1 MDRRTLGTEGLEVSQ
16 QGLGCM
22 GMSAWYGPTDAEESI
37 ATIHRALEL
46 GITLLDTADVYGQGD
61 NEELVGRAIAGR
73 RDDVVLATK
82 FGNRWFDDGSRTID
96 GTPAYVNEAID
107 ASLRRLNVDH
117 VDLYYQHRVDA
128 NTPIEETV
136 GAMAELVRAG
146 KVKHIGLSEA
156 GPETIRRANVVHPIT
171 ALQSEWSL
179 WSRDPEGEVLSTVR
193 ELGIGFVAYS
203 PLGRGFLAGRFASPD
218 ELSDDDF
225 RRNHPR
231 MRDENFEQNRR
242 LAQRVRELA
251 ADKGCTAA
259 QLALAWVL
267 SRGEDVVPIPGTK
280 RRTYLEQNAAASD
293 VELTED
299 ELRELD
305 EAFPPRQRATVT
317 RTCRPS
323 AAEAASELFA
333 QALERGPAGVGALFL
348 VLMGLVVEILAA
360 HRAEPRAVG
369 ATENLVRQLERHGV
383 AGPGAEVEVV
393 VFEIGRPE
401 LVDAVGV
408 RRLILTGGDRHVER
422 GIA

>member
-1 MDRRTLGTEGLEVSQ
+1 
-16 QGLGCM
+16 
-22 GMSAWYGPTDAEESI
+22 MSAWYGPTDAEESI

-96 GTPAYVNEAID
+96 GTPAYVNDAID

-156 GPETIRRANVVHPIT
+156 GPETIRRANAVHPIT

-305 EAFPPRQRATVT
+305 EAFPPG
-317 RTCRPS
+317 
-323 AAEAASELFA
+323 AAA
-333 QALERGPAGVGALFL
+333 
-348 VLMGLVVEILAA
+348 
-360 HRAEPRAVG
+360 
-369 ATENLVRQLERHGV
+369 
-383 AGPGAEVEVV
+383 
-393 VFEIGRPE
+393 
-401 LVDAVGV
+401 
-408 RRLILTGGDRHVER
+408 GDRYADMSSVGR
-422 GIA
+422 